1 MELKDLNTLMN
12 DKITELNVDPA
23 INDVINFFSHATGS
37 DFDNF
42 IAKSNED
49 FFNDIR
55 SHALALKINRDGYL
69 DELKK
74 DKKTYHDYVNGIHL
88 GPLYSLLLALDFYRN
103 DNCWNA

>member
-12 DKITELNVDPA
+12 DKIAELNVDPA

-49 FFNDIR
+49 FFNDVR
-55 SHALALKINRDGYL
+55 SHALALKIDRDGYL
-69 DELKK
+69 NELKK
-74 DKKTYHDYVNGIHL
+74 DEDTYHDFVNDISDASLIIEDLTL
-88 GPLYSLLLALDFYRN
+88 GF
-103 DNCWNA
+103 

>member
-1 MELKDLNTLMN
+1 MMKLKDLNILM
-12 DKITELNVDPA
+12 DQKMTELNVDPA

-49 FFNDIR
+49 FFNDVR

-74 DKKTYHDYVNGIHL
+74 DKETYHDFVNDISDASLIIEDLTL
-88 GPLYSLLLALDFYRN
+88 GF
-103 DNCWNA
+103 

>member
-49 FFNDIR
+49 FFNDVR

-74 DKKTYHDYVNGIHL
+74 DKKTYHDFVNDISDA
-88 GPLYSLLLALDFYRN
+88 SLIIEDLTLDFYRK
-103 DNCWNA
+103 DNC

>member
-69 DELKK
+69 NELKK
-74 DKKTYHDYVNGIHL
+74 DEDTYRDFVNDISDASLIIEDLTL
-88 GPLYSLLLALDFYRN
+88 GF
-103 DNCWNA
+103 

>member
-23 INDVINFFSHATGS
+23 INDVINFFSHATGN

-49 FFNDIR
+49 FFNDVR
-55 SHALALKINRDGYL
+55 SHALALKIDRDGYL
-69 DELKK
+69 NELKK
-74 DKKTYHDYVNGIHL
+74 DEDTYRDFVNDISDASLIIEDLTL
-88 GPLYSLLLALDFYRN
+88 GF
-103 DNCWNA
+103 

>member
-1 MELKDLNTLMN
+1 MKLKDLNILM
-12 DKITELNVDPA
+12 DQKMTELNVDPA

-49 FFNDIR
+49 FFNDVR
-55 SHALALKINRDGYL
+55 SHALALKINRDEYL

-74 DKKTYHDYVNGIHL
+74 DKETYRDFVNDISDASLIIEDLTL
-88 GPLYSLLLALDFYRN
+88 GF
-103 DNCWNA
+103 